1 MVDQDAID
9 EFANEHNL
17 RFVRASAQDNMN
29 VEQVIIMMVQ
39 NLLDKVFPS
48 LHNPEATQEQHKT
61 IRLNLADKPEG
72 EDEQRKELE
81 DTSASICCPT

>member
-9 EFANEHNL
+9 DFANEHNL

-48 LHNPEATQEQHKT
+48 LHNPTGSKEEHKT
-61 IRLNLADKPEG
+61 N
-72 EDEQRKELE
+72 
-81 DTSASICCPT
+81 PTEPR